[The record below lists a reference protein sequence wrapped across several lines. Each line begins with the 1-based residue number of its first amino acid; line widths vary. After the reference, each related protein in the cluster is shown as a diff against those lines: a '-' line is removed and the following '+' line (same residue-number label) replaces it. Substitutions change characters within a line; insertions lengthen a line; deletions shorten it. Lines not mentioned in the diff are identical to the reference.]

1 MQLVIISGRSGSG
14 KSTALHL
21 LEDEGYYCIDN
32 LPVALLPE
40 LVNKL
45 HIESGDEEERK
56 RIAVCIDARNATR
69 DLARFDE
76 LKSNLPSTVH
86 LAVIYIDA
94 DDHTLLKRFS
104 ETRRRH
110 PLSQHNISLSE
121 AIEREKQLLDPIA
134 RNASLTINTNN
145 LTVHDL
151 RSLLKARVV
160 ERKTAGLSILIQS
173 FGFKRGIPV
182 DSDMVFDL
190 RSLPN
195 PHWYPELRPF
205 TGRDEPVREF
215 LERQPDVLAMFHDI
229 SHYLTRWLPSF
240 EQNNRAYVT
249 VSLGCTGGQHRS
261 VYMAERL
268 TRLLSLHYDDVQV
281 RHREYPATP
290 E

>member
-32 LPVALLPE
+32 LPIALLPE
-40 LVNKL
+40 LVKQL
-45 HIESGDEEERK
+45 STETPDEERK
-56 RIAVCIDARNATR
+56 RVAVCIDARNVSR
-69 DLARFDE
+69 DLSRFEE
-76 LKSNLPSTVH
+76 LKSNLPKSVQ

-94 DDHTLLKRFS
+94 DEHTLLKRFS

-110 PLSQHNISLSE
+110 PLSQHNISLTE
-121 AIEREKQLLDPIA
+121 AIEREKILLEPIA
-134 RNASLTINTNN
+134 RSASLTINTNN

-160 ERKTAGLSILIQS
+160 QRKSAGLSILIQS
-173 FGFKRGIPV
+173 FGYKRGIPI

-205 TGRDEPVREF
+205 TGRDDVVREF

-229 SHYLTRWLPSF
+229 SQFLTRWLPSF
-240 EQNNRAYVT
+240 EENNRSYVT

-268 TRLLSLHYDDVQV
+268 ARLLNVHYNDVQV
-281 RHREYPATP
+281 RHREYPTP
-290 E
+290 T